1 MASKPLICE
10 AGGRGIFLPLGGY
23 AEASWPTGLQIFLYL
38 LGLLYCFCGLAII
51 GNVLML
57 ATEKITSRKV
67 QKIKNGKEVTVL
79 VWNETVASLTMMTL
93 GSSAPSMLLPVV
105 QLFGNQFQ
113 SSTLGPSNIIG
124 GAAFH
129 LLIITSL
136 CVFASPSTEPSR
148 CLKDL
153 NGFFITSF
161 CLILAFLWLSFI
173 LVGTSK
179 DVIEIWEAV
188 LTLVCFP
195 CMVGIAYYVDIRF
208 ARVGYDDPFDRSE
221 LTQDTISR
229 MISDIRRSFANEEI
243 SEQQVMA
250 LLHYQLSKMS
260 TRASY
265 RIAATRDL
273 TGGKKVLTNNRS
285 ALEGSRPAAEHQKT
299 LLELGT
305 SSTTEKSEVKPQ
317 SMINFASTKYSV
329 LESKRRAVVGVVRG
343 GDLSC
348 CAKVSYSTRAGTAKA
363 GDDYTEKSD
372 SITFMPGETVKTFEI
387 EIIDDDAVER
397 VEEFYIDL
405 FDAQLAN
412 EPDTPST
419 TYTTDSVV
427 QLGVRR
433 SATVVIID
441 DDFPG
446 ILYWAENEVSIK
458 DRDDP
463 QTLTLTVS
471 RRHGGSG
478 TVKCE
483 YYTEDDSALAGSD
496 YVASKGSIE
505 FLPGQM
511 HAEVSIQILGKGR
524 FEGLEKFRVVLHSPT
539 GGAVFDHHTD
549 GGKDSSSCTVWIEPD
564 ESKKDAI
571 DEVLS
576 ALHVNW
582 DMAKEGEREWVGQ
595 FLEAFYCRGSL
606 EEQRVATRKDWV
618 LHILTLPWKIIF
630 AFVPPVDYC
639 QGWVCFFSALV
650 VIGLLTAIMSD
661 LACLFSCSLGIPDSF
676 TGILLVA
683 VGTSLP
689 DAVAMRAAAKE
700 NQDADSSIGHIS
712 GSSAVNVFVGLGIP
726 WTIGSI
732 YWSAKGSTTS
742 WSHNVPADIV
752 QLYPDGAFY
761 VDSEGLAFSALVYS
775 GCAIVCFCILL
786 VRRRVLGGELGGPKA
801 SKYLISGV
809 LVILWFLYLTLS
821 ACWFLSE

>member
-10 AGGRGIFLPLGGY
+10 MGGKGIFLPLGGV
-23 AEASWPTGLQIFLYL
+23 AEASWPTGLKTFLYL
-38 LGLLYCFCGLAII
+38 LGLLYCFCGLAVI

-57 ATEKITSRKV
+57 AIEKITSRKV
-67 QKIKNGKEVTVL
+67 HQIKNGKKVTIQ
-79 VWNETVASLTMMTL
+79 VWNETVANLTMMTL

-105 QLFGNQFQ
+105 QLFGNQFE
-113 SSTLGPSNIIG
+113 SSSLGPSNIVG
-124 GAAFH
+124 SAAFH
-129 LLIITSL
+129 LLVVTSL
-136 CVFASPSTEPSR
+136 CVLASPSTEPSR
-148 CLKDL
+148 SLKDL
-153 NGFFITSF
+153 NGFFITSSF
-161 CLILAFLWLSFI
+161 SILAFLWLSFI

-195 CMVGIAYYVDIRF
+195 FMVGMAYYVDIRCS
-208 ARVGYDDPFDRSE
+208 RDEYDDPFDRSE

-229 MISDIRRSFANEEI
+229 MISDIRRSFVNEEM
-243 SEQQVMA
+243 SEQQLMA

-260 TRASY
+260 TRARY
-265 RIAATRDL
+265 RVAATRDL
-273 TGGKKVLTNNRS
+273 TGGKKVMTDRNS
-285 ALEGSRPAAEHQKT
+285 TIEGSQPVVERQKT

-305 SSTTEKSEVKPQ
+305 SSTTEKIEVKPQ

-348 CAKVSYSTRAGTAKA
+348 SAKVLYSTRAGSAKA
-363 GDDYTEKSD
+363 GDDYTEKTD
-372 SITFMPGETVKTFEI
+372 SIIFMPGETVKTFAI
-387 EIIDDDAVER
+387 EIVDDDAVENI
-397 VEEFYIDL
+397 EEFYIDL
-405 FDAQLAN
+405 FDAQCL
-412 EPDTPST
+412 DTPST
-419 TYTTDSVV
+419 TDTTDDAVI
-427 QLGVRR
+427 QIGERR
-433 SATVVIID
+433 TATVVIID

-446 ILYWAENEVSIK
+446 VLCWEEHEVSIK
-458 DRDDP
+458 DQDDP

-478 TVKCE
+478 TVRCE

-496 YVASKGSIE
+496 YVASSGSIE

-564 ESKKDAI
+564 EGKKDAI

-576 ALHVNW
+576 RLHVNL
-582 DMAKEGEREWVGQ
+582 DMAKEGEREWAGQ
-595 FLEAFYCRGSL
+595 FIEALYCRGSL

-618 LHILTLPWKIIF
+618 LHMLFLPWKIAF

-639 QGWVCFFSALV
+639 HGWVSFFCALV
-650 VIGLLTAIMSD
+650 AIGLLTAIMSD
-661 LACLFSCSLGIPDSF
+661 LACLFGCLLGMPDSF
-676 TGILLVA
+676 TAILFVA
-683 VGTSLP
+683 LGTSLP
-689 DAVAMRAAAKE
+689 DAFAMRAAAKE
-700 NQDADSSIGHIS
+700 NQHADASIGHLG
-712 GSSAVNVFVGLGIP
+712 GSSAVNVFLGLGIP
-726 WTIGSI
+726 WTIGST
-732 YWSAKGSTTS
+732 YWSVKGSTTS
-742 WSHNVPADIV
+742 WNHNVPADIV

-761 VDSEGLAFSALVYS
+761 VDSEGLAFSSLVYS

-786 VRRRVLGGELGGPKA
+786 VRRRVLGGELGGPKPL
-801 SKYLISGV
+801 KYLTSGV
-809 LVILWFLYLTLS
+809 LVMIWFLYLSLS
-821 ACWFLSE
+821 AWWFLSE